1 MQSRRRFL
9 GLALAG
15 VVAAVGVAA
24 CGSDSKSSAGGPA
37 TTAGAATTAGGA
49 TTTAGQP
56 TTTARTEKVTLR
68 LGYFPNI
75 THATALVGVAK
86 GIFQEKL
93 GSNVTLETQTFNDGT
108 KASEAL
114 AADAIDATYIGPN
127 PAINLWQKSGGKA
140 IKIVS
145 GSTSGGAFFVVKPEI
160 NSAADLKGKTVASPG
175 LGNTQDV
182 ALRTWLKGQG
192 LSTDS
197 AGGGDV
203 SIKPQDNSTT
213 LQTFV
218 DGTIQGAWV
227 PEPWATRL
235 IQEGGGKVLVAE
247 KDLWPQGQYVTTHLI
262 VAQKFLDKYPDVI
275 EKLLE
280 GQIAANDYVN
290 ANPDDAQKV
299 ANSEIGR
306 ITTKPLKDAVV
317 AASWKNLEFTDD
329 PIASSLKTSADNA
342 IAAGLL
348 KPVDLTGI
356 YDLDPLNAA
365 LKAAGEPPVTGL

>member
-1 MQSRRRFL
+1 M
-9 GLALAG
+9 
-15 VVAAVGVAA
+15 
-24 CGSDSKSSAGGPA
+24 
-37 TTAGAATTAGGA
+37 
-49 TTTAGQP
+49 
-56 TTTARTEKVTLR
+56 
-68 LGYFPNI
+68 
-75 THATALVGVAK
+75 
-86 GIFQEKL
+86 
-93 GSNVTLETQTFNDGT
+93 
-108 KASEAL
+108 
-114 AADAIDATYIGPN
+114 
-127 PAINLWQKSGGKA
+127 
-140 IKIVS
+140 
-145 GSTSGGAFFVVKPEI
+145 
-160 NSAADLKGKTVASPG
+160 ASPS

-182 ALRTWLKGQG
+182 ALRTWLKVQG
-192 LSTDS
+192 LSTDT

-203 SIKPQDNSTT
+203 SIKPQDNATT

-235 IQEGGGKVLVAE
+235 VQEGGGKVLVAE
-247 KDLWPQGQYVTTHLI
+247 KDLWPQGQFVTTHLI

-290 ANPDDAQKV
+290 KNPDDAQKV
-299 ANSEIGR
+299 ANSEIAR

-317 AASWKNLEFTDD
+317 AAAWKNLVFTDD

-342 IAAGLL
+342 IAVGLL

-356 YDLDPLNAA
+356 YDLDPLNTA

>member
-1 MQSRRRFL
+1 M
-9 GLALAG
+9 
-15 VVAAVGVAA
+15 
-24 CGSDSKSSAGGPA
+24 
-37 TTAGAATTAGGA
+37 TTAGGA
-49 TTTAGQP
+49 TTTAAAGAATTAGQP

-86 GIFQEKL
+86 GIFQDKL
-93 GSNVTLETQTFNDGT
+93 GPNVSLQTQTFNDGT

-160 NSAADLKGKTVASPG
+160 NTAADLKGKTVASPS

-182 ALRTWLKGQG
+182 ALRTWLKAQG
-192 LSTDS
+192 LSTDT

-235 IQEGGGKVLVAE
+235 VQEGGGKVLVAE
-247 KDLWPQGQYVTTHLI
+247 KDLWPNGQYVTTHLI
-262 VAQKFLDKYPDVI
+262 VTQKFLDKYPDVI

-290 ANPDDAQKV
+290 KNPDDAQKL

-317 AASWKNLEFTDD
+317 AAAWKNLVFTND

-348 KPVDLTGI
+348 KSVNLDGI
-356 YDLDPLNAA
+356 YDLTLLNQA
-365 LKAAGEPPVTGL
+365 LKAAGEPAVSDL